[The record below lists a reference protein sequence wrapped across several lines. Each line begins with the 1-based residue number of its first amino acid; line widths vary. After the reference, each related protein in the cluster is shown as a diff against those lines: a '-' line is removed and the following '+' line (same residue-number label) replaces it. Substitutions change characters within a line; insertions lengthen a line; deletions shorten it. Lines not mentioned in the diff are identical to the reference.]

1 MSFAI
6 QSIDGGKYAIVF
18 SDEPGYVHAL
28 KMAPELIEPE
38 LRVGLWLVMAVAV
51 WNGPAIRNIEA
62 AVACTKDHA
71 GAFELGVRPFDDYE
85 EFDKWWPSAEA
96 PARSEPVIELFE
108 CGSKKT
114 LRISADIAHFPNW
127 LVLRDGGTLYA
138 GSGYRSR
145 AQLSELMQSV
155 LRSGAAGN

>member
-1 MSFAI
+1 MGFQI

-62 AVACTKDHA
+62 AIASTKDHA
-71 GAFELGVRPFDDYE
+71 GTFQLGVRPFDDYE

-96 PARSEPVIELFE
+96 PARSEPVIELSE
-108 CGSKKT
+108 CGSEKT
-114 LRISADIAHFPNW
+114 LRISADNAHFPTW
-127 LVLRDGGTLYA
+127 LVMRDGDTLYA
-138 GSGYRSR
+138 GCGHRSR
-145 AQLSELMQSV
+145 EQLSELMGSV
-155 LRSGAAGN
+155 LRSGASGN